1 MSEKRTT
8 QPPGALSRRAFLGT
22 AAAAGA
28 GLALGRRA
36 FGVASGPKADDIN
49 IAMIGVGTQGR
60 VLMQSW
66 LKLPGIRCKAVCDI
80 WPYYRDYV
88 VRILQRY
95 KHDAKGYADY
105 REMLADQSDLDAVIV
120 ATPDWVHAEQTV
132 ACLKAGLHVYCEKE
146 MSNDLAEARSM
157 VEAARE
163 ADKLLQIGHQ
173 RRSNPRYH
181 VALDY
186 VRDKKAIGWP
196 TFVEAHWNRHQI
208 LQRGW
213 PDGRGLDAE
222 TLEKY
227 GYGTMERFRNWR
239 WYRKFSAGPIADLGS
254 HQIDIFHW
262 FLGALPVSVV
272 ATGGAD
278 NYDGIEWYDNVNA
291 LYTWHVPWEGE
302 RKVVRGFYQTL
313 GTTSHGG
320 YRETF
325 VGNEGSIIISEF
337 EGVGGMRREKTAPL
351 ADWEKPLQA
360 ELQEQEAAAAAA
372 EEEAAAETPTEGG
385 EQADLV
391 LAKHSVPDPGRY
403 YPPISGLDKPVHM
416 PHLENFFAAVRG
428 RAELTSPGEESYRTC
443 ASVLRVNDAVATGKP
458 IEFRP
463 EDFRA

>member
-1 MSEKRTT
+1 M
-8 QPPGALSRRAFLGT
+8 SRRVFLGT
-22 AAAAGA
+22 AAATGA
-28 GLALGRRA
+28 GLALGSRVLGA
-36 FGVASGPKADDIN
+36 AAGPRPDDIN

-95 KHDAKGYADY
+95 KHDAKAYTDY
-105 REMLADQSDLDAVIV
+105 REMLADQDDLDAVIV
-120 ATPDWVHAEQTV
+120 ATPDWVHAEHTV
-132 ACLKAGLHVYCEKE
+132 ACLQAGLHVYCEKE
-146 MSNDLAEARSM
+146 MSNSLSDARRM
-157 VEAARE
+157 VTAARE
-163 ADKLLQIGHQ
+163 SGKLLQIGHQ

-181 VALDY
+181 IALDY
-186 VRDKKAIGWP
+186 VRNKKALGRP
-196 TFVEAHWNRHQI
+196 AFVQAHWNRHQI

-213 PDGRGLDAE
+213 PKGRGLDEA

-239 WYRKFSAGPIADLGS
+239 WYRKFAAGPIADLGS

-278 NYDGIEWYDNVNA
+278 NYEGIEWYDNVHA
-291 LYTWHVPWEGE
+291 LYEWHVPWDCE

-325 VGNEGSIIISEF
+325 MGNEGSLIVSEF

-360 ELQEQEAAAAAA
+360 ELQDQASA
-372 EEEAAAETPTEGG
+372 EEEAAADASPAETDE
-385 EQADLV
+385 EADLV
-391 LAKHSVPDPGRY
+391 LAEHSVPDPGRY
-403 YPPISGLDKPVHM
+403 YPPIAGMDKPVHM

-428 RAELTSPGEESYRTC
+428 EAKLTSPGEEAYRTC
-443 ASVLRVNDAVATGKP
+443 VSVLRVNDSVAAGRP
-458 IEFRP
+458 VEFKP
-463 EDFRA
+463 EDFEA